1 MMNDFPNRQTE
12 ARLRQQVKQSESV
25 VSDSNAPFENSSDYG
40 VRGQGQYDM
49 TSGNINNSIN
59 NNMNGNMSQ
68 NMNNNMSDNTRRSLI
83 TYNHITYL
91 LYVLSYFTAGLLW
104 IVPIFM
110 NYAKRHDADG
120 TWLATHFDWQIK
132 TFWYGIVWFFIGGIF
147 LILGFSGFVGGIL
160 GMSYNIMA
168 VSAPFIW
175 IGAIIFGLTYVWHLY
190 RIVRGWIAL
199 TDGRPV
205 P

>member
-1 MMNDFPNRQTE
+1 M
-12 ARLRQQVKQSESV
+12 
-25 VSDSNAPFENSSDYG
+25 
-40 VRGQGQYDM
+40 
-49 TSGNINNSIN
+49 INNPN
-59 NNMNGNMSQ
+59 NT
-68 NMNNNMSDNTRRSLI
+68 MSDNKRRSLI

-110 NYAKRHDADG
+110 NYAKRRDADN

-132 TFWYGIVWFFIGGIF
+132 TFWYSIVFFVIGV
-147 LILGFSGFVGGIL
+147 LIITFDLGGFGVSMFADSNNIAIGSVLLASLGFIIMGFT
-160 GMSYNIMA
+160 
-168 VSAPFIW
+168 FI
-175 IGAIIFGLTYVWHLY
+175 WHLY

>member
-1 MMNDFPNRQTE
+1 M
-12 ARLRQQVKQSESV
+12 
-25 VSDSNAPFENSSDYG
+25 
-40 VRGQGQYDM
+40 
-49 TSGNINNSIN
+49 INNTN
-59 NNMNGNMSQ
+59 NT
-68 NMNNNMSDNTRRSLI
+68 MSDNKRRSLI

-110 NYAKRHDADG
+110 NYAKRRDADN

-132 TFWYGIVWFFIGGIF
+132 TFWYSIVFFVIGV
-147 LILGFSGFVGGIL
+147 LIITFALGGFGVSMFADSNNIAIGSILLASLGFIIMGFT
-160 GMSYNIMA
+160 
-168 VSAPFIW
+168 FI
-175 IGAIIFGLTYVWHLY
+175 WHLY

-199 TDGRPV
+199 ADGRPV

>member
-1 MMNDFPNRQTE
+1 
-12 ARLRQQVKQSESV
+12 
-25 VSDSNAPFENSSDYG
+25 
-40 VRGQGQYDM
+40 
-49 TSGNINNSIN
+49 
-59 NNMNGNMSQ
+59 
-68 NMNNNMSDNTRRSLI
+68 MNNNNQRSSLV

-110 NYAKRHDADG
+110 NYAKRREADG

-132 TFWYGIVWFFIGGIF
+132 TFWYSIVWFVVGVGIITFALGSFGVSMMADSDNIAVGSVF
-147 LILGFSGFVGGIL
+147 LASLGFIVMGVT
-160 GMSYNIMA
+160 
-168 VSAPFIW
+168 FI
-175 IGAIIFGLTYVWHLY
+175 WHLY

-199 TDGRPV
+199 TDGRAV

>member
-1 MMNDFPNRQTE
+1 MY
-12 ARLRQQVKQSESV
+12 A
-25 VSDSNAPFENSSDYG
+25 
-40 VRGQGQYDM
+40 M
-49 TSGNINNSIN
+49 TGDHINNP
-59 NNMNGNMSQ
+59 MSA
-68 NMNNNMSDNTRRSLI
+68 NMNNKQSRSLV

-110 NYAKRHDADG
+110 NYAKRRDADG

-132 TFWYGIVWFFIGGIF
+132 TFWYSIVWFIVGIGIITFALGSFGVSMMTDSGNIAVGSVLLASIGFI
-147 LILGFSGFVGGIL
+147 
-160 GMSYNIMA
+160 IMGVA
-168 VSAPFIW
+168 FI
-175 IGAIIFGLTYVWHLY
+175 WHLY

-199 TDGRPV
+199 ADGRPV

>member
-1 MMNDFPNRQTE
+1 MG
-12 ARLRQQVKQSESV
+12 
-25 VSDSNAPFENSSDYG
+25 DS
-40 VRGQGQYDM
+40 
-49 TSGNINNSIN
+49 
-59 NNMNGNMSQ
+59 
-68 NMNNNMSDNTRRSLI
+68 MNNNTDNQRSALV

-110 NYAKRHDADG
+110 NYAKRREADG

-132 TFWYGIVWFFIGGIF
+132 TFWYSIVWFVVGVGIITFARGSFGVSMMADSGNIAVGSVLLASVGFIIMGVT
-147 LILGFSGFVGGIL
+147 LI
-160 GMSYNIMA
+160 
-168 VSAPFIW
+168 
-175 IGAIIFGLTYVWHLY
+175 WHLY

>member
-1 MMNDFPNRQTE
+1 M
-12 ARLRQQVKQSESV
+12 
-25 VSDSNAPFENSSDYG
+25 
-40 VRGQGQYDM
+40 
-49 TSGNINNSIN
+49 INNTN
-59 NNMNGNMSQ
+59 NT
-68 NMNNNMSDNTRRSLI
+68 MSDDKRRSLT

-110 NYAKRHDADG
+110 NYAKRRDADG

-132 TFWYGIVWFFIGGIF
+132 TFWYSIAWFVIGVLIVTFALGGF
-147 LILGFSGFVGGIL
+147 GVGMFSD
-160 GMSYNIMA
+160 SNNIA
-168 VSAPFIW
+168 
-175 IGAIIFGLTYVWHLY
+175 IGAVLLASFGFIIMGFTFIWHLY

>member
-1 MMNDFPNRQTE
+1 MYAMIGDH
-12 ARLRQQVKQSESV
+12 
-25 VSDSNAPFENSSDYG
+25 
-40 VRGQGQYDM
+40 
-49 TSGNINNSIN
+49 INNP
-59 NNMNGNMSQ
+59 MSD
-68 NMNNNMSDNTRRSLI
+68 NMNNKQSRSLV

-110 NYAKRHDADG
+110 NYAKRRDADG

-132 TFWYGIVWFFIGGIF
+132 TFWYSIVWFIVGIGIITFALGSFGVSMMADSGNIAVGSVLLASIGFI
-147 LILGFSGFVGGIL
+147 
-160 GMSYNIMA
+160 IMGVA
-168 VSAPFIW
+168 FI
-175 IGAIIFGLTYVWHLY
+175 WHLY

-199 TDGRPV
+199 ADGRPV

>member
-1 MMNDFPNRQTE
+1 MGD
-12 ARLRQQVKQSESV
+12 
-25 VSDSNAPFENSSDYG
+25 
-40 VRGQGQYDM
+40 
-49 TSGNINNSIN
+49 
-59 NNMNGNMSQ
+59 
-68 NMNNNMSDNTRRSLI
+68 NMNNNNQRSSLV

-110 NYAKRHDADG
+110 NYAKRREADG

-132 TFWYGIVWFFIGGIF
+132 TFWYSIVWFVVGVGIITF
-147 LILGFSGFVGGIL
+147 ALGSFGVSMMADSGNIAVGSVLLASLGFIVMGVT
-160 GMSYNIMA
+160 
-168 VSAPFIW
+168 FI
-175 IGAIIFGLTYVWHLY
+175 WHLY

-199 TDGRPV
+199 ADGRPV

>member
-1 MMNDFPNRQTE
+1 M
-12 ARLRQQVKQSESV
+12 
-25 VSDSNAPFENSSDYG
+25 
-40 VRGQGQYDM
+40 
-49 TSGNINNSIN
+49 INNSN
-59 NNMNGNMSQ
+59 NT
-68 NMNNNMSDNTRRSLI
+68 MSDDKRRSLT

-110 NYAKRHDADG
+110 NYAKRRDADG

-132 TFWYGIVWFFIGGIF
+132 TFWYSIVLFVIGVLIVAFALGGFVVSMFAETNNIAIGSV
-147 LILGFSGFVGGIL
+147 LLAILGFVIMGFT
-160 GMSYNIMA
+160 
-168 VSAPFIW
+168 FI
-175 IGAIIFGLTYVWHLY
+175 WHLY

>member
-1 MMNDFPNRQTE
+1 M
-12 ARLRQQVKQSESV
+12 
-25 VSDSNAPFENSSDYG
+25 
-40 VRGQGQYDM
+40 
-49 TSGNINNSIN
+49 INNTN
-59 NNMNGNMSQ
+59 NT
-68 NMNNNMSDNTRRSLI
+68 MSDDKRRSLI

-110 NYAKRHDADG
+110 NYAKRRDADG

-132 TFWYGIVWFFIGGIF
+132 TFWYSIVLFAIGVLIVAFALGGFGVSMFAETNNIAIGSV
-147 LILGFSGFVGGIL
+147 LLAILGFVIMGFT
-160 GMSYNIMA
+160 
-168 VSAPFIW
+168 FI
-175 IGAIIFGLTYVWHLY
+175 WHLY

-199 TDGRPV
+199 ADGRPV

>member
-1 MMNDFPNRQTE
+1 M
-12 ARLRQQVKQSESV
+12 
-25 VSDSNAPFENSSDYG
+25 
-40 VRGQGQYDM
+40 
-49 TSGNINNSIN
+49 INNSN
-59 NNMNGNMSQ
+59 NT
-68 NMNNNMSDNTRRSLI
+68 MSDDKRRSLT

-110 NYAKRHDADG
+110 NYAKRRDADG

-132 TFWYGIVWFFIGGIF
+132 TFWYSIVLFAIGVLIVAFALGGFGVSMFAETNNIAIGSV
-147 LILGFSGFVGGIL
+147 LLAILGFVIMGFT
-160 GMSYNIMA
+160 
-168 VSAPFIW
+168 FI
-175 IGAIIFGLTYVWHLY
+175 WHLY

>member
-1 MMNDFPNRQTE
+1 MGD
-12 ARLRQQVKQSESV
+12 
-25 VSDSNAPFENSSDYG
+25 
-40 VRGQGQYDM
+40 
-49 TSGNINNSIN
+49 
-59 NNMNGNMSQ
+59 
-68 NMNNNMSDNTRRSLI
+68 NMNNNNQRSSLV

-110 NYAKRHDADG
+110 NYAKRREADG

-132 TFWYGIVWFFIGGIF
+132 TFWYSVVWFVVGVGIITFALGSFGISMMADSDNIAVGSVF
-147 LILGFSGFVGGIL
+147 LASLGFIVMGVT
-160 GMSYNIMA
+160 
-168 VSAPFIW
+168 FI
-175 IGAIIFGLTYVWHLY
+175 WHLY

-199 TDGRPV
+199 ADGRPV

>member
-1 MMNDFPNRQTE
+1 M
-12 ARLRQQVKQSESV
+12 
-25 VSDSNAPFENSSDYG
+25 
-40 VRGQGQYDM
+40 
-49 TSGNINNSIN
+49 INNSN
-59 NNMNGNMSQ
+59 NT
-68 NMNNNMSDNTRRSLI
+68 MSDDKRRSLT

-110 NYAKRHDADG
+110 NYAKRRDADG

-132 TFWYGIVWFFIGGIF
+132 TFWYSIVLFAIGV
-147 LILGFSGFVGGIL
+147 LIVAFALGGFGVSMFADSNNIAIGSVLLASLGFVIMGFT
-160 GMSYNIMA
+160 
-168 VSAPFIW
+168 FI
-175 IGAIIFGLTYVWHLY
+175 WHLY

-199 TDGRPV
+199 ADGRPV

>member
-1 MMNDFPNRQTE
+1 M
-12 ARLRQQVKQSESV
+12 
-25 VSDSNAPFENSSDYG
+25 
-40 VRGQGQYDM
+40 
-49 TSGNINNSIN
+49 INNSN
-59 NNMNGNMSQ
+59 NT
-68 NMNNNMSDNTRRSLI
+68 MSDDKRRSLT

-110 NYAKRHDADG
+110 NYAKRRDADG

-132 TFWYGIVWFFIGGIF
+132 TFWYSIALFAIGVLIVAFALGGFGVSMFAETNNIAIGSV
-147 LILGFSGFVGGIL
+147 LLAILGFMVMGFT
-160 GMSYNIMA
+160 
-168 VSAPFIW
+168 FI
-175 IGAIIFGLTYVWHLY
+175 WHLY

-199 TDGRPV
+199 ADGRPV

>member
-1 MMNDFPNRQTE
+1 M
-12 ARLRQQVKQSESV
+12 
-25 VSDSNAPFENSSDYG
+25 
-40 VRGQGQYDM
+40 
-49 TSGNINNSIN
+49 INNPN
-59 NNMNGNMSQ
+59 NT
-68 NMNNNMSDNTRRSLI
+68 MSDNKRRSLI

-110 NYAKRHDADG
+110 NYAKRRDADG

-132 TFWYGIVWFFIGGIF
+132 TFWYSIVLFAIGVLIVAFALGGFGVSMFAETNNIAIGSV
-147 LILGFSGFVGGIL
+147 LLAILGFVIMGFT
-160 GMSYNIMA
+160 
-168 VSAPFIW
+168 FI
-175 IGAIIFGLTYVWHLY
+175 WHLY

-199 TDGRPV
+199 ADGRPV

>member
-1 MMNDFPNRQTE
+1 M
-12 ARLRQQVKQSESV
+12 
-25 VSDSNAPFENSSDYG
+25 
-40 VRGQGQYDM
+40 
-49 TSGNINNSIN
+49 INNSN
-59 NNMNGNMSQ
+59 NT
-68 NMNNNMSDNTRRSLI
+68 MSDDKRRSLT

-110 NYAKRHDADG
+110 NYAKRRDADG

-132 TFWYGIVWFFIGGIF
+132 TFWYSIVLFAIGVLIVAFALGGFGVSMFAETNNIAIGSV
-147 LILGFSGFVGGIL
+147 LMAILGFMVMGF
-160 GMSYNIMA
+160 A
-168 VSAPFIW
+168 FI
-175 IGAIIFGLTYVWHLY
+175 WHLY

-199 TDGRPV
+199 ADGRPV

>member
-1 MMNDFPNRQTE
+1 M
-12 ARLRQQVKQSESV
+12 
-25 VSDSNAPFENSSDYG
+25 
-40 VRGQGQYDM
+40 
-49 TSGNINNSIN
+49 INNPN
-59 NNMNGNMSQ
+59 NT
-68 NMNNNMSDNTRRSLI
+68 MSDNKRRSLI

-110 NYAKRHDADG
+110 NYAKRRDADN

-132 TFWYGIVWFFIGGIF
+132 TFWYSIVFFVIGV
-147 LILGFSGFVGGIL
+147 LIITFALGGFGVSMFADSNNIAIGSVLLASLGFIIMGFT
-160 GMSYNIMA
+160 
-168 VSAPFIW
+168 FI
-175 IGAIIFGLTYVWHLY
+175 WHLY

-199 TDGRPV
+199 TDGRAV

>member
-1 MMNDFPNRQTE
+1 MITNPNNT
-12 ARLRQQVKQSESV
+12 
-25 VSDSNAPFENSSDYG
+25 
-40 VRGQGQYDM
+40 
-49 TSGNINNSIN
+49 
-59 NNMNGNMSQ
+59 
-68 NMNNNMSDNTRRSLI
+68 MSDNKRRSLI

-110 NYAKRHDADG
+110 NYAKRRDADN

-132 TFWYGIVWFFIGGIF
+132 TFWYSIVFFVIGV
-147 LILGFSGFVGGIL
+147 LIITFALGGFGVSMFADSNNIAIGSVLLASLGFIIIGFT
-160 GMSYNIMA
+160 
-168 VSAPFIW
+168 FI
-175 IGAIIFGLTYVWHLY
+175 WHLY

>member
-1 MMNDFPNRQTE
+1 MGD
-12 ARLRQQVKQSESV
+12 
-25 VSDSNAPFENSSDYG
+25 
-40 VRGQGQYDM
+40 
-49 TSGNINNSIN
+49 
-59 NNMNGNMSQ
+59 
-68 NMNNNMSDNTRRSLI
+68 NMNNNNQRSSLV

-110 NYAKRHDADG
+110 NYAKRRDADG

-132 TFWYGIVWFFIGGIF
+132 TFWYSIVWFVVGVGIITF
-147 LILGFSGFVGGIL
+147 ALGSFGVSILADSGNIAVGSVLLASLGFI
-160 GMSYNIMA
+160 IMG
-168 VSAPFIW
+168 VTFI
-175 IGAIIFGLTYVWHLY
+175 WHLY